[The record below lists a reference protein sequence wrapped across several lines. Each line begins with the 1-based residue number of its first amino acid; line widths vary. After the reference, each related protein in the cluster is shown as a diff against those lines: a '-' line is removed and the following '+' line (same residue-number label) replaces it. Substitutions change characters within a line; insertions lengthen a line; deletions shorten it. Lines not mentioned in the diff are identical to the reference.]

1 MRLIFIFIAFI
12 CAHCVQPT
20 LSPPEGAC
28 FKFNICDI
36 GPAVSLNDQNLTDQT
51 QNDQGDSIVDGNDQD
66 GNDQNLTDQM
76 MDLQVDQM
84 SILEVDQQLP
94 TPTVIDAYF
103 HQLSFHK
110 TLDLAWLSLEALIE
124 TPLIISTY
132 QFQVEVY
139 FFKRGE
145 FVTLKSFDQNHPNI
159 NIHRI
164 SDYHLKTHLDI
175 TLTERDSFWLNADQ
189 VQVKIQYKTRQQ
201 DQQDQPNQQD
211 LQILKVS
218 DLIDRLSPNALSE
231 NELCQPFS
239 SLGLCP
245 MVSPCLIT
253 EQATYRCKSSNAPY
267 LWSAYANR
275 TLENQLKLSVRAMDM
290 DDEITRINVKFLDQ
304 NDIPISQNGDD
315 FTSYSYAPDEIMLL
329 SNLLDPSNASN
340 QLRYRVGKN
349 LKNLDVNFLNR
360 VKAVQLS
367 VLDTMQQE
375 SNLIILPVAD
385 HTQLS
390 HYSDCFQDYWGQCP
404 PNLLCSE
411 NQICE
416 QGASPEIQSAA
427 VYVGKNFGIDPW
439 LLRISYQD
447 IDLNLTQIEIKGMIE
462 QVISQDPSDHWLLP
476 VIQRQAMESKEF
488 SLTPPRNISRITHL
502 QITLVDAL
510 NLSSDRLIIVPI
522 HPIPAHINES
532 CDPNTYQ
539 SFCTDFLDCYAP
551 PYDLPA
557 NGPICLADIPHLNE
571 GFAVIDTHPTFMPT
585 VPNNRLNFQFDF
597 DIPVSQIQL
606 FRLSL
611 ESELGEN
618 ISLNGAPF
626 QDMQLNRLND
636 QSNRLTYYLNFQN
649 RPVPAQVRFALVAF
663 KDRRGYWT
671 AQKRIPIFPIE
682 ILQIGD
688 GCQPSSALSVCDR
701 NQQLKC
707 IPMTQTCAFYRAP
720 IISTQQSEVD
730 IDQQAPTPSIEFE
743 IQVQNGNFNLSNQIC
758 FSLFDQAGQNIPY
771 PVNGQMLSRIC
782 IHQAELISGSLES
795 DQSVTLRSRL
805 SLATCANC
813 LQATQAKVWVVDE
826 TDGSSQEISFDI
838 QD

>member
-1 MRLIFIFIAFI
+1 MRFIFIFIALI
-12 CAHCVQPT
+12 CTNCVQPT

-36 GPAVSLNDQNLTDQT
+36 GPTLSLNDQDFSDQS
-51 QNDQGDSIVDGNDQD
+51 QDDQGDWIVDRNDQD
-66 GNDQNLTDQM
+66 GIDQAFLDQM
-76 MDLQVDQM
+76 IDIQVDQM
-84 SILEVDQQLP
+84 PILEIDQQLP
-94 TPTVIDAYF
+94 IPTVMDAHF
-103 HQLSFHK
+103 HQLSFYK
-110 TLDLAWLSLEALIE
+110 TLDLAWVSLDALIE
-124 TPLIISTY
+124 SPLMLSAD

-145 FVTLKSFDQNHPNI
+145 FVVLKSFDHNDPNI
-159 NIHRI
+159 NLHRI
-164 SDYHLKTHLDI
+164 SDHHLKTHLEI
-175 TLTERDSFWLNADQ
+175 TLTERDSFWVNADQ
-189 VQVKIQYKTRQQ
+189 VQFKIKYQSLENEAQE
-201 DQQDQPNQQD
+201 P
-211 LQILKVS
+211 QILKVS
-218 DLIDRLSPNALSE
+218 DLIDSLKPNDLSE

-239 SLGLCP
+239 NLGLCP
-245 MVSPCLIT
+245 MISPCLIT
-253 EQATYRCKSSNAPY
+253 EQATYRCQASNAPY
-267 LWSAYANR
+267 LWSAYADR

-304 NDIPISQNGDD
+304 NQMPISQNGDD
-315 FTSYSYAPDEIMLL
+315 FTSYSYTPDEIMVL
-329 SNLLDPSNASN
+329 SNLLDPSNPQNPSN
-340 QLRYRVGKN
+340 QTRYRVGKS
-349 LKNLDVNFLNR
+349 LKNLDLNFLNR

-367 VLDTMQQE
+367 VLDTLQQE
-375 SNLIILPVAD
+375 SNLIILPLAD
-385 HTQLS
+385 NTQLS
-390 HYSDCFQDYWGQCP
+390 DYSDCFEDYWGQCP
-404 PNLLCSE
+404 PNLLCSK

-416 QGASPEIQSAA
+416 QGAIPEIQNAE

-462 QVISQDPSDHWLLP
+462 QVISQDPADHWLLP
-476 VIQRQAMESKEF
+476 VIQRQSMESKEF
-488 SLTPPRNISRITHL
+488 TLIPPRNISRITHL
-502 QITLVDAL
+502 QITLLDSL

-522 HPIPAHINES
+522 HPILAHLNES
-532 CDPNTYQ
+532 CDPSAYQ

-557 NGPICLADIPHLNE
+557 TGPICLADIPHLNE

-606 FRLSL
+606 FRISL

-649 RPVPAQVRFALVAF
+649 HPVPAQVRFALVAF

-671 AQKRIPIFPIE
+671 EQKRIPIFPIE

-688 GCQPSSALSVCDR
+688 TCEPSSALSVCDR

-707 IPMTQTCAFYRAP
+707 IPMTQTCAFYQAP
-720 IISTQQSEVD
+720 MINRQASEVSIEQQSS
-730 IDQQAPTPSIEFE
+730 TPFLEFE

-782 IHQAELISGSLES
+782 IHQAQLISGRLQS
-795 DQSVTLRSRL
+795 DQSVTLSSRL
-805 SLATCANC
+805 SLATCTNC